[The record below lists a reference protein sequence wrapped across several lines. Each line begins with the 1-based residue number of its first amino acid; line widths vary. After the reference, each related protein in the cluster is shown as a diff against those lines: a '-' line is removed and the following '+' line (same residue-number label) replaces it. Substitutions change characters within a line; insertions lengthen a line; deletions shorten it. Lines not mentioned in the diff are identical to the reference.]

1 MPPRYLKPASS
12 TRLKPCSEFTVEACD
27 TAPADQCCGAL
38 PCTLCLELEIYG
50 EATTYGTATFGGSS
64 WNGTVGGLAFV
75 SYWERNYLSGECEYV
90 VTLDGEEVYRA
101 TCYEGASCRNPGGS
115 VGVTIGYDAG
125 TLTWTKHDPLPL
137 PLTIDP
143 DTGCNDFFCDSCRC
157 TCDALCVEL
166 IDSFGAFMQGELG
179 NVSYS
184 CDPPVWEGTVGGLYL
199 SLALGR
205 DADGRCIITA
215 TVDGNEQ
222 DAVFAPGCGE
232 MSAVIDL
239 YGISQ
244 ITVFCKGCSG
254 CGNLPVYLCECRL
267 DVLHTCIGTLTS
279 APNTCSILSAPAGPL
294 ASGYPA
300 GVSDANKAWLDT
312 WCRYHGSATYKI
324 TAFPPDCVDIDTAKR
339 IVFVKKT
346 TAEDAPWINNAIVG
360 VEDWYAVVYD
370 MTPGAPSIFYEYSQC
385 CLGAATTTGA
395 SSHLIRVTFPG
406 INLGG
411 AIYTFVILNPTSL
424 AAYGDCV

>member
-27 TAPADQCCGAL
+27 NAPADQCCGAL
-38 PCTLCLELEIYG
+38 PCNLCLELEIYG
-50 EATTYGTATFGGSS
+50 EPTTYGTATFGGSS
-64 WNGTVGGLAFV
+64 WTGTVGGYSFV
-75 SYWERNYLSGECEYV
+75 SYWERDAYGECEYV
-90 VTLDGEEVYRA
+90 VTLDAEEVYRA

-115 VGVTIGYDAG
+115 VGVTVGYDEG
-125 TLTWTKHDPLPL
+125 TLTWTKHDPLEL

-157 TCDALCVEL
+157 TCDALCVEF
-166 IDSFGAFMQGELG
+166 IDSFGAFIQGELG
-179 NVSYS
+179 NVSYP
-184 CDPPVWEGTVGGLYL
+184 CDPPVWEGTVGGSYL

-205 DADGRCIITA
+205 DAEGRCIITA
-215 TVDGNEQ
+215 TVDGEEQ
-222 DAVFAPGCGE
+222 DAVYAPGCGE

-244 ITVFCKGCSG
+244 ITVFCKDCSN
-254 CGNLPVYLCECRL
+254 CGNPPVYLCECRL

-279 APNTCSILSAPAGPL
+279 TPNTCSILSAPAGPL

-385 CLGAATTTGA
+385 CLGATTTTGA

-424 AAYGDCV
+424 ATYGDCA